1 MYRLLLITPPL
12 YGSGVLRSICLYVC
26 VCLSVCL
33 SVREHISGTAGP
45 IITKLCVQIPCGR
58 GLTLLEQRC
67 DTLCTSGLMDD
78 VTFGRSGPY
87 DAWKAEPQPT
97 SWRRC
102 DTGAESDVYECL
114 VNCCHYHCSYMQY
127 SDHRFYHCSL
137 VIWVTADCRA
147 LMEISISLTGTI
159 QSVTLS
165 HLEGL
170 FKVIQGQME
179 NQKENLI

>member
-1 MYRLLLITPPL
+1 MTSRLAVVGRMMRGRLNLNLLAGGVAIPGRSLMSMNALLIA
-12 YGSGVLRSICLYVC
+12 V
-26 VCLSVCL
+26 
-33 SVREHISGTAGP
+33 
-45 IITKLCVQIPCGR
+45 IITVPI
-58 GLTLLEQRC
+58 
-67 DTLCTSGLMDD
+67 
-78 VTFGRSGPY
+78 
-87 DAWKAEPQPT
+87 
-97 SWRRC
+97 
-102 DTGAESDVYECL
+102 
-114 VNCCHYHCSYMQY
+114 CS

-147 LMEISISLTGTI
+147 LMEISISLIGTI